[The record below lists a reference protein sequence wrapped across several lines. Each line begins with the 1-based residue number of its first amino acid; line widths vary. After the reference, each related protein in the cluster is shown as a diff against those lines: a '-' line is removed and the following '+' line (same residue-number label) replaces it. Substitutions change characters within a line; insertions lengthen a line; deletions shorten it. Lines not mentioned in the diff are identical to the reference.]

1 MRVLVGYSG
10 LIGKNLSDGID
21 FNFKFNSSNIEL
33 YEEVVPDGCDLYLSC
48 LPATMW
54 AVNSDLPA
62 DLKNILSIV
71 KKLKTKKYKNIFLF
85 STIAVYCDSP
95 ENSDE
100 TFHPRFNKA
109 IYGSHRYLFEMLVKD
124 FLQYENVKVFRLPA
138 LFGKYL
144 KKNVFFDLMNN
155 NQVDQI
161 NTSSVYQWYN
171 LNNLCKDVESSAEID
186 GTVINLFSEPVAT
199 EELLSDVFGVAL
211 DNSNPFNNQNF
222 KTIYSDTGYWESKE
236 NILKQMK
243 DFLNENRS

>member
-1 MRVLVGYSG
+1 MKVLVGYTG

-21 FNFKFNSSNIEL
+21 FDFKFNSSNMDS

-54 AVNSDLPA
+54 TVNSDLPA

-71 KKLKTKKYKNIFLF
+71 KRLKTKKYRNIFLF

-100 TFHPRFNKA
+100 TFHPRFDKT
-109 IYGSHRYLFEMLVKD
+109 IYGSHRHLFEMLVKD
-124 FLQYENVKVFRLPA
+124 FLQYENLKVFRLPA

-144 KKNVFFDLMNN
+144 KKNIFFDLMND

-171 LNNLCKDVESSAEID
+171 LDNLCKDVKSSGDID

-199 EELLSDVFGVAL
+199 EELLSEVFNMSL
-211 DNSNPFNNQNF
+211 SNSKPFNNQNF
-222 KTIYSDTGYWESKE
+222 KTIYSETGYWESKE

-243 DFLNENRS
+243 DFLNENWS